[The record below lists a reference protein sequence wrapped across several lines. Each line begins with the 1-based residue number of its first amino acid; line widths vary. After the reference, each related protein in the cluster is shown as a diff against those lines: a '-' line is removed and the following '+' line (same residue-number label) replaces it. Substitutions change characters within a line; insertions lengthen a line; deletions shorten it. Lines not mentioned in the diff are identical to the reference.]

1 MHISLRPPRS
11 SQLEWLDDSQAVAD
25 ELSSN
30 LADIRRLNAWFG
42 GTQVV
47 KRYVGETLDERG
59 NYSLLDIATG
69 SADIPV
75 ALVRWARKRQI
86 ALHVVGLDADPRVLA
101 NAREIVGD
109 LPVQLVQADARALPF
124 DNEAFDMV
132 TCCLALHHFNPEE
145 AVQMLAEAWRV
156 ARRGLLVVDLT
167 RSYLSWMG
175 AWLATRTVA
184 RNPMTRHDGPLSVLR
199 AYTPSE
205 MRNLALRAG
214 IPNARYRTHPFFR
227 QSLLAQRSVRDA

>member
-1 MHISLRPPRS
+1 MNISLRPPRS
-11 SQLEWLDDSQAVAD
+11 SQLEWLDDSQAVAN

-47 KRYVGETLDERG
+47 KRYVGETLSGRG

-75 ALVRWARKRQI
+75 ALVRWAPKYEM
-86 ALHVVGLDADPRVLA
+86 ALRVVGLDADPRVLA
-101 NAREIVGD
+101 DAREVVRD

-124 DNEAFDMV
+124 DNETFDMV

-145 AVQMLAEAWRV
+145 AVQVLAEAWRV

-167 RSYLSWMG
+167 RGYLSWMG
-175 AWLATRTVA
+175 AWLATRIVA
-184 RNPMTRHDGPLSVLR
+184 RNRMTRHDGPLSVLR
-199 AYTPSE
+199 AYTPPE
-205 MRNLALRAG
+205 MQNLALRAG
-214 IPNARYRTHPFFR
+214 IPNAQSRTHPFFR
-227 QSLLAQRSVRDA
+227 QSLLAQRNVRDA